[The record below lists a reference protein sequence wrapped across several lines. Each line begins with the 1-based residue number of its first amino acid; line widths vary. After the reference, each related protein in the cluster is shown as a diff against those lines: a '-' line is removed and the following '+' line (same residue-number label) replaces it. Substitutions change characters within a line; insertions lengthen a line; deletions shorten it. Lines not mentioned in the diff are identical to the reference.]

1 MLRFLV
7 TRILSALP
15 ILLVLSVVTFMIIQ
29 APPGDYGD
37 YIRSMLINQGGATPE
52 QAEIQA
58 EAYRAAHGLND
69 PLVRPACGRAVARAI
84 RHSQLHLI
92 AGMGHDLPRALW
104 PRITQ
109 LLHENARRAG

>member
-1 MLRFLV
+1 MRIIGSPQYPHGPGEVEALANRLLDRAYHPAGVKRQFMAITGSGNLRPV
-7 TRILSALP
+7 AEKITAP
-15 ILLVLSVVTFMIIQ
+15 TVVI
-29 APPGDYGD
+29 
-37 YIRSMLINQGGATPE
+37 
-52 QAEIQA
+52 
-58 EAYRAAHGLND
+58 HGLND